1 MLVDTTTKRILT
13 KTDLTSLKAALT
25 GSFGIIE
32 IDMTVK
38 CVGVATA

>member
-1 MLVDTTTKRILT
+1 MDTTTKRVLT
-13 KTDLTSLKAALT
+13 KTDLTSLKAAIT